1 MKRILRILLITAI
14 TAAIAGLYSC
24 EDSLGIDPNTEW
36 VYLDPDT
43 SDPGDKPYEVEI
55 KNAYMQEFLMEGRSW
70 QYDLEST
77 ISSVFIDTS
86 ESIPRLIINDLEMRS
101 MNSDQEYIQAPNNR
115 TDRIVSFRIRTDT
128 LSLDADS
135 LTFFLDGEFD
145 SGRYFSMKHRQL
157 SGDFTET
164 DYSGLGASYIGIEN
178 KKKFGYITLYIGSH
192 LLSVPETDT
201 KILIATCKIYY

>member
-1 MKRILRILLITAI
+1 MKKIFLII
-14 TAAIAGLYSC
+14 AAIVSIAGFHSC

-36 VYLDPDT
+36 VYIDPDT
-43 SDPGDKPYEVEI
+43 SDPGDKPYAVQT

-70 QYDLEST
+70 QSDLEST

-86 ESIPRLIINDLEMRS
+86 KSIPRLIINDLEMRS
-101 MNSDQEYIQAPNNR
+101 MTSDQEFMLSPNNR

-135 LTFFLDGEFD
+135 LTFFLDGGFD

-164 DYSGLGASYIGIEN
+164 EYSGLGASYIGIEN

-192 LLSVPETDT
+192 LLSVPEADT